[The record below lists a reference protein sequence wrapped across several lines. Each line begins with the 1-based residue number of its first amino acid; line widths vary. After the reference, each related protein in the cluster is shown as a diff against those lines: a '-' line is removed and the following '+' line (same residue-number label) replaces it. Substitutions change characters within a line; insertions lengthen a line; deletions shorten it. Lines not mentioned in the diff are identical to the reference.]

1 MLSQRA
7 AKKKFIVSEAD
18 GWDSRPYQKT
28 RLAKHLADESKM
40 KTTVRAHD
48 GCRLPGC
55 VRPRHGRHG
64 HSSRRPDSG
73 C

>member
-1 MLSQRA
+1 MLSQGDG
-7 AKKKFIVSEAD
+7 KNNFIMSEAD

-28 RLAKHLADESKM
+28 RLAKRLADGSKM
-40 KTTVRAHD
+40 KTTVRARD
-48 GCRLPGC
+48 GRRRRHG
-55 VRPRHGRHG
+55 RHGRHG